1 MVNCT
6 NHFLK
11 RWVERIVGITT
22 NQEANEYI
30 NKNRDTIIEH
40 ANKTLNYAEHI
51 YTGQINDNITRNYH
65 IKDDIVLITNTTNDA
80 LITTYKVDLGFTEE
94 LNSVVRKGL
103 IEEVRKLSDEK
114 EGIDLQALNDIE
126 DKKYEISSLE
136 DRISILQ
143 EQVDNLKMEKAFKE
157 NEVRQMNKKSLNTE
171 LELKKHVLT
180 LVNSKEYREDL
191 QKMK

>member
-114 EGIDLQALNDIE
+114 ESIDLQALNDIE

>member
-22 NQEANEYI
+22 NREVNEYI

-114 EGIDLQALNDIE
+114 ESIDLQALNDIE

-143 EQVDNLKMEKAFKE
+143 EQGDTRRTDTASRED
-157 NEVRQMNKKSLNTE
+157 EVRDLNQQYMNI
-171 LELKKHVLT
+171 
-180 LVNSKEYREDL
+180 
-191 QKMK
+191 

>member
-114 EGIDLQALNDIE
+114 ENIDLQALNDIE